1 MSNYQ
6 LMDLPIAV
14 EHWQNGDA
22 VFVDIRDPQSFAAGH
37 IPGSQHLDN
46 SNLPKFLGSVDK
58 NQKVIV
64 VCYHGISSQGAA
76 GYIAGNGFTDV
87 HSMDGG
93 YTAWSMS
100 FPEHTSHKE
109 TERD

>member
-1 MSNYQ
+1 MATYQ
-6 LMDLPIAV
+6 LMELPTAV
-14 EHWQNGDA
+14 EHWQAGDA
-22 VFVDIRDPQSFAAGH
+22 VFVDIRDPQSFTAGH

-46 SNLPKFLGSVDK
+46 ANLAQVLSALNKQ
-58 NQKVIV
+58 QKIIV

-76 GYIAGNGFTDV
+76 DYIANQGYTDV

-100 FPEHTSHKE
+100 FPEHTR
-109 TERD
+109 TE

>member
-6 LMDLPIAV
+6 LMKLPTAV

-37 IPGSQHLDN
+37 IPGSQRLDN
-46 SNLPKFLGSVDK
+46 NNLPQFLNSVQK
-58 NQKVIV
+58 NQKVVV

-76 GYIAGNGFTDV
+76 DYIASQGFTEV

-100 FPEHTSHKE
+100 FPEHTLSEDTEKE
-109 TERD
+109 